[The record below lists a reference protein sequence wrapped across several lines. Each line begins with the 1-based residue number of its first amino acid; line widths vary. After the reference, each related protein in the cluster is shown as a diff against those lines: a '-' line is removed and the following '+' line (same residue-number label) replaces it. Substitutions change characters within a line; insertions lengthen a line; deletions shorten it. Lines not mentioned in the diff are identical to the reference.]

1 MSNNNGG
8 TICNYL
14 IIESKY
20 KLKDSP
26 LNNDD
31 DDDDD
36 DDGVLMVKIKPL
48 TL

>member
-31 DDDDD
+31 D
-36 DDGVLMVKIKPL
+36 GVLMVKIKPL

>member
-14 IIESKY
+14 IIESKS

-26 LNNDD
+26 LN
-31 DDDDD
+31 
-36 DDGVLMVKIKPL
+36 DDGELMV
-48 TL
+48 

>member
-36 DDGVLMVKIKPL
+36 GVLMVKIKPL

>member
-31 DDDDD
+31 DDD
-36 DDGVLMVKIKPL
+36 GVLMVKIEPL